1 MRSRAGGADSTNDC
15 MRAQRPGT
23 PVRSASSC
31 QWPPGDLVQAVM
43 GSPAAQRHGEP
54 GLLERE
60 LILAV
65 ADGRPCGQDVIER
78 RQAVDATRLLV
89 QREILAMSVGRCKQ
103 PEGELCEHEGC
114 LVARGM
120 LAVG

>member
-1 MRSRAGGADSTNDC
+1 GNSGSFGELV
-15 MRAQRPGT
+15 
-23 PVRSASSC
+23 PVA
-31 QWPPGDLVQAVM
+31 PGDLVQAVM

-120 LAVG
+120 LAVRSEEHTSELQSLPTIS